1 MSDKACD
8 SQVLASWPGAVV
20 VAGAVT
26 AALAG
31 LLTVAKD
38 LVAPVKAA
46 FAALAGHHWRGQ
58 TLVLLVLFIVV
69 TFACDRLRI
78 AEKLCL
84 TPCRAGIWL
93 LAGSAVGVVSI
104 VALFVLAG

>member
-8 SQVLASWPGAVV
+8 TQVLASWPGGVV

-38 LVAPVKAA
+38 LIAPIKAA

-58 TLVLLVLFIVV
+58 TLVLLVLFIVLA
-69 TFACDRLRI
+69 FACDRLRV
-78 AEKLCL
+78 AERWRLS
-84 TPCRAGIWL
+84 PCRAGMLL

-104 VALFVLAG
+104 VAVFVLAG